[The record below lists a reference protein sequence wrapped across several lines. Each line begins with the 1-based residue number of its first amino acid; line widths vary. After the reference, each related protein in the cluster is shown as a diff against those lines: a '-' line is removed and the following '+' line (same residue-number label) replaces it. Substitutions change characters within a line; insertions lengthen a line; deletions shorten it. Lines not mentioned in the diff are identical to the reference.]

1 MNNISN
7 IMKVSFITNFL
18 LSLFKVIGGILGKSS
33 ALIADGIHSFSDL
46 LTDIIAIFGS
56 GFSNKPADLKHPYG
70 HGKLEYLTSILIGAI
85 VIIIGL
91 TLIGNVSKSEIV
103 IPSFLVIIVSLI
115 TIISKYMLSS
125 YLIKKGKI
133 YKNNILVA
141 SGKESKAD
149 VISSMVVL
157 ISSILMQFSD
167 YIGIFKYTDKIASI
181 IVGLFI
187 IKTGFN
193 IVKENSSVIIGEQ
206 ETDLEEIES
215 IKKIILNSKFILK
228 IDDLVLLKFG
238 YYYKITADVCMD
250 GNLSLREAHDEVDKI
265 EKIIKLSN
273 NRAKYITIHINP
285 I

>member
-18 LSLFKVIGGILGKSS
+18 LSLFKVIGGILGSSS

-91 TLIGNVSKSEIV
+91 TLIGNVSRSEIV

-115 TIISKYMLSS
+115 TIISKYILSS
-125 YLIKKGKI
+125 YLIKKGKM
-133 YKNNILVA
+133 YKNNILIA

-149 VISSMVVL
+149 VISSVVVL
-157 ISSILMQFSD
+157 ISNILMQFSD
-167 YIGIFKYTDKIASI
+167 YVTLFKYTDKIASI
-181 IVGLFI
+181 VVGLFI

-193 IVKENSSVIIGEQ
+193 IVKENASVIIGEQ
-206 ETDLEEIES
+206 ETDLEEVES

>member
-18 LSLFKVIGGILGKSS
+18 LSLFKVIGGMLGKSS

>member
-18 LSLFKVIGGILGKSS
+18 LSIFKVIGGILGKSN

-46 LTDIIAIFGS
+46 FTDVVAIFGS

-70 HGKLEYLTSILIGAI
+70 HGKLEYLTSILIGVI

-91 TLIGNVSKSEIV
+91 TLIGNVSKSEII

-115 TIISKYMLSS
+115 TIISKYILSN
-125 YLIKKGKI
+125 YLIQKGKL
-133 YKNNILVA
+133 YKNNILIA

-149 VISSMVVL
+149 VISSVVVL

-167 YIGIFKYTDKIASI
+167 YIVLFKYTDKIASI

-187 IKTGFN
+187 IRTGFN

-215 IKKIILNSKFILK
+215 IKKIILNSKLILK

-238 YYYKITADVCMD
+238 YCYKITADVCMD
-250 GNLSLREAHDEVDKI
+250 GNLSLKEAHDEVDKI
-265 EKIIKLSN
+265 EKIIKMSD

>member
-70 HGKLEYLTSILIGAI
+70 HGKLEYLTSILIGTI

-115 TIISKYMLSS
+115 TIISKYILSR

-133 YKNNILVA
+133 YKNNILIA
-141 SGKESKAD
+141 SGKESKVD
-149 VISSMVVL
+149 VISSVVVL
-157 ISSILMQFSD
+157 TSSILMQFSE
-167 YIGIFKYTDKIASI
+167 YVTLFKYTDKIASI
-181 IVGLFI
+181 IVGIFI

-193 IVKENSSVIIGEQ
+193 IVKENTSVIIGEQ
-206 ETDLEEIES
+206 ETDLEEVES

-250 GNLSLREAHDEVDKI
+250 GNLSLRDAHDEVDKI